1 MHSVLNVKAQKG
13 AFNQEKTLV
22 GAFSV
27 ILKTDGLFAALR
39 LYLHHSDQ
47 SRAER
52 GRRESGVGRAKII
65 TIKVTESFNF
75 R

>member
-1 MHSVLNVKAQKG
+1 MKLGYQRNYHKEWVALA
-13 AFNQEKTLV
+13 

-27 ILKTDGLFAALR
+27 IVKTDGSFAALS

-52 GRRESGVGRAKII
+52 GRRESGVELGEQKLLP
-65 TIKVTESFNF
+65 
-75 R
+75 